1 MRQRELPEKLQM
13 VLMRS
18 GLFQPG
24 EPPVGTQLTGG
35 VSSDIWRIETTERT
49 FCVKLALPKLKVQQ
63 DWFAPV
69 ERNRYEHRW
78 YRTACNAV
86 PGSAPKILA
95 FDDEAMLFAMEFL
108 PVETHPLWKERLLSG
123 SVDPKFA
130 GSVGRTLGKIHAA
143 TAGSQEVAETFATQ
157 GYFEKLRLDP
167 YLRATGTRHPELVEA
182 LHRLADDT
190 ATQRIALVHGDV
202 SPKNILI
209 GPNGP
214 VFLDAE
220 CAWYGD
226 PAFDLAFCLNH
237 LLLKTT
243 VLPKRLKALRNSFD
257 RLRSSYLAEVVWE
270 HPDAL
275 EVRSAALLPGLFLA
289 RVDGK
294 SPVEYIM
301 EDHIREQVRRV
312 AVPLILNSPTRL
324 QTVAERWHSEIG

>member
-1 MRQRELPEKLQM
+1 MRQRELPEKLHDA
-13 VLMRS
+13 LMRS
-18 GLFQPG
+18 GLIQAG
-24 EPPVGTQLTGG
+24 EPLVGTQLTGG
-35 VSSDIWRIETTERT
+35 VSSDIWRIETTGRIV
-49 FCVKLALPKLKVQQ
+49 CVKRALPKLKVQQ

-123 SVDPKFA
+123 SVDPEFA

-143 TAGSQEVAETFATQ
+143 TADSSEVAAAFATQ
-157 GYFEKLRLDP
+157 EFFEQLRLDP

-190 ATQRIALVHGDV
+190 AAQKITLVHGDV

-243 VLPKRLKALRNSFD
+243 VLPEQVNALRDSFD
-257 RLRSSYLAEVVWE
+257 RLRASYLAEVVWE
-270 HPDAL
+270 RPDAL
-275 EVRSAALLPGLFLA
+275 EVRTAALLPGLFLA

-294 SPVEYIM
+294 SPLEYIT
-301 EDHIREQVRRV
+301 EDHVREQVRRV
-312 AVPLILNSPTRL
+312 AVPLILNPPKRL
-324 QTVAERWHSEIG
+324 QTVAERWHSEIE

>member
-1 MRQRELPEKLQM
+1 MRQRELPEKLHDA
-13 VLMRS
+13 LMRS
-18 GLFQPG
+18 GLIQAG

-35 VSSDIWRIETTERT
+35 VSSDIWRIETTGRIV
-49 FCVKLALPKLKVQQ
+49 CVKRALPKLKVQQ

-78 YRTACNAV
+78 YSTACNAV
-86 PGSAPKILA
+86 PGSAPEILA

-123 SVDPKFA
+123 SVDPEFA

-143 TAGSQEVAETFATQ
+143 TADSSEVAAAFATQ
-157 GYFEKLRLDP
+157 EFFEQLRLDP

-190 ATQRIALVHGDV
+190 AAQKITLVHGDV

-243 VLPKRLKALRNSFD
+243 VLPEQVNALRDSFD
-257 RLRSSYLAEVVWE
+257 RLRASYLAEVVWE
-270 HPDAL
+270 RPDAL
-275 EVRSAALLPGLFLA
+275 EVRTAALLPGLFLA

-294 SPVEYIM
+294 SPVEYIT
-301 EDHIREQVRRV
+301 EDHVREQVRRV
-312 AVPLILNSPTRL
+312 AVPLILNPPKRL
-324 QTVAERWHSEIG
+324 QTVAERWHSEIE